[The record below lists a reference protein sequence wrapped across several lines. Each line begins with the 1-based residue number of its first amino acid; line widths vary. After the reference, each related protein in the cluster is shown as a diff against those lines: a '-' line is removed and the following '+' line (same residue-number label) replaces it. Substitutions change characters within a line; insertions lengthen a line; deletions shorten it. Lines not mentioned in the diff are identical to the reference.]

1 VVASDQ
7 RDPNPNNDQATAGVA
22 AGGATP
28 PTTVTKTSP
37 RAPSEPGS
45 LALWFLGTAFAGI
58 TLIASDWL
66 ITRNRRFRRHP
77 FIEPDDRDP

>member
-7 RDPNPNNDQATAGVA
+7 RDPNPTNDQASAGVA
-22 AGGATP
+22 AGGATLP
-28 PTTVTKTSP
+28 PPLTTAGAST
-37 RAPSEPGS
+37 PSEPGS